1 METKPKKGPKP
12 FTIEQWKDRA
22 DSNRKRAE
30 YWEKEHQEL
39 EEKLNMVQLNYKSD
53 IATLQQSNKELLS
66 GKNHFEKLAEEW
78 YEDSHQNL
86 IKFVDLEN
94 RYNRLTSVVES
105 YKTDIE
111 KLHKEKAI
119 IQTELNAANFT
130 VSSLQKLNTT
140 MEVEADELKNK
151 EYFTRILAWVGWIF
165 VFILLGF
172 RFFIR

>member
-39 EEKLNMVQLNYKSD
+39 EEKLNLVQLNYKTD
-53 IATLQQSNKELLS
+53 VATLQQSNEELLS
-66 GKNHFEKLAEEW
+66 GKNHAE
-78 YEDSHQNL
+78 NL
-86 IKFVDLEN
+86 YDKFTIVA
-94 RYNRLTSVVES
+94 ES
-105 YKTDIE
+105 YKKDIE

>member
-39 EEKLNMVQLNYKSD
+39 EEKLNLVQLNYKTD
-53 IATLQQSNKELLS
+53 VATLQQSNERLLA
-66 GKNHFEKLAEEW
+66 GKNNFETL
-78 YEDSHQNL
+78 YERS
-86 IKFVDLEN
+86 V
-94 RYNRLTSVVES
+94 LTSKDYANS
-105 YKTDIE
+105 IE
-111 KLHKEKAI
+111 KMHKEKAI
-119 IQTELNAANFT
+119 IQTELNAANFS
-130 VSSLQKLNTT
+130 VSSLQKLNNT